1 MFIVPFIMKVN
12 VHQQQNGN
20 KILFTTKILL
30 LQCVM
35 DRPQTLG
42 TDDLGLEFQFC
53 YLPCKT
59 KYVDMSI

>member
-30 LQCVM
+30 LQCEWIGHKLWEQM
-35 DRPQTLG
+35 IL
-42 TDDLGLEFQFC
+42 DLNSNSAIYHVRLN
-53 YLPCKT
+53 
-59 KYVDMSI
+59 M

>member
-1 MFIVPFIMKVN
+1 MSTNSKMEVKYYS
-12 VHQQQNGN
+12 QQ
-20 KILFTTKILL
+20 KILL
-30 LQCVM
+30 LQCIM

-42 TDDLGLEFQFC
+42 TDDFGLEFQFC